1 MGKKNSRRLKLLFL
15 VCAFIGLKVLSM
27 AASYTSAT
35 IFNPASMKVTDQG
48 SALIAVRLPS
58 EEVCF
63 PGNVARG
70 QVVNNMG
77 GSLYLSLNSAGRYT
91 RVEIR
96 PQELSAGRAADL
108 SLTAPGESALF
119 TGEILARWK
128 NGSAEIP
135 FSIDIRVIDPE
146 NLHVDWDGANVLVT
160 NNSGY
165 PLQVHVGHQSS
176 VLRDNDST
184 LFARTGDVTTVVF
197 SIDGQR
203 TRTYSTSIS
212 TLLPP
217 PQMAIPEEEPST
229 EIEGRPITTG
239 VEDELNRD
247 AVIDTVQP
255 QIDQTTEKAST
266 DEAEGATTIEANGD
280 AAIETPNQIN
290 P

>member
-1 MGKKNSRRLKLLFL
+1 MGKKNSRRLKLLLL

-108 SLTAPGESALF
+108 SLTAPGESTLF

-135 FSIDIRVIDPE
+135 FSIDIRVIAVSYTHLSPARKTEMTKDQ
-146 NLHVDWDGANVLVT
+146 
-160 NNSGY
+160 
-165 PLQVHVGHQSS
+165 QVIEHNIDQVGHDIDTHRSFCITGTPQNTIHDHRNNRKGKGTGRNSEIS
-176 VLRDNDST
+176 GADLLYIRLDVYKRQVSGNKGYFHYQHHLLRDVS
-184 LFARTGDVTTVVF
+184 
-197 SIDGQR
+197 
-203 TRTYSTSIS
+203 
-212 TLLPP
+212 
-217 PQMAIPEEEPST
+217 
-229 EIEGRPITTG
+229 
-239 VEDELNRD
+239 
-247 AVIDTVQP
+247 
-255 QIDQTTEKAST
+255 
-266 DEAEGATTIEANGD
+266 
-280 AAIETPNQIN
+280 
-290 P
+290 